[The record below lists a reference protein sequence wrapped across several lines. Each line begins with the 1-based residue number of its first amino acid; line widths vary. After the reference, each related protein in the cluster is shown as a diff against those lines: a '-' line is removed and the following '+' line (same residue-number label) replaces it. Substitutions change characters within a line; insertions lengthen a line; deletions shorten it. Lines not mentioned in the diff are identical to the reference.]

1 MKVPFACSSL
11 IVNHPQY
18 SQEIDGGFLSMTYSH
33 QIDVEKPLCQFE
45 SAGGSCNDPEC
56 PNQHF
61 RGMGITGEMLL
72 VQLGTANP
80 GKTQEEKQRWNDGLR
95 SVLKDL
101 RQKNI
106 KDPNGIAREIAK
118 YRRQFL
124 DDDTRVV
131 NL

>member
-1 MKVPFACSSL
+1 
-11 IVNHPQY
+11 
-18 SQEIDGGFLSMTYSH
+18 MTYSH

-61 RGMGITGEMLL
+61 RGMGITGAFYGGSYTHVCPPLPCTQTDFFLLGEKLL

-80 GKTQEEKQRWNDGLR
+80 GKTQEEKQQWNDGLR

-124 DDDTRVV
+124 NDDTRVV